1 MTEEA
6 LYRHQIKIGSRQL
19 ELASDNY
26 VGDSVL
32 SEDYEE
38 QLRESQARLQRL
50 QAEQQELERLAR
62 ELEELN
68 AQKKIFF
75 SSQVEISEKLGNA
88 VTLIDRELLAMRTE
102 LHELEQC
109 RHLFDNR
116 LKKIAKYDPETWTR
130 ENLKVNLEKAIT
142 VIDEAS
148 DEYEE
153 AGRHFSSMR
162 SGEIFGTSKRRKTS
176 ARSVEDSEF
185 ISQLKNGFAFNL
197 PIVTLAIV
205 AMILYVLR

>member
-1 MTEEA
+1 MAEET
-6 LYRHQIKIGSRQL
+6 LYRHQIKVGSRQL
-19 ELASDNY
+19 ELSSDNF

-50 QAEQQELERLAR
+50 QAEQQELERLSR

-68 AQKKIFF
+68 SQKKIFF
-75 SSQVEISEKLGNA
+75 SSQVEISEKLSNA

-130 ENLKVNLEKAIT
+130 ENLKANLEKALAT
-142 VIDEAS
+142 IDEAS
-148 DEYEE
+148 DEYED
-153 AGRHFSSMR
+153 AARHFSTMR

-176 ARSVEDSEF
+176 ARMSEESEF
-185 ISQLKNGFAFNL
+185 VTQLKNGFAFNL
-197 PIVTLAIV
+197 PIVALAFV